1 MASNRPDFDQINK
14 LIGRLE
20 TLESDFAG
28 IFGEE
33 QIQRQTLQ
41 GLCRQAARIQA
52 VDALAEI
59 PVGELKNSRAGI
71 RTAALEKAGFHNL
84 LDLYRAPDYALQA
97 VDGVGEKQVD
107 SIRVILDEFL
117 NRLAGRE
124 RILLTVDLPGEENI
138 ERPVFA
144 DGEVTGRSVSSD
156 RADAGRPAFA
166 GKGSHEGAE
175 REKKAQLVRELIHG
189 FSVYRQAEAI
199 RRDAR
204 PIREEFPQQVRQVTE
219 AVEIRSR
226 LKWFFSGRA
235 KRERTILAA
244 GGLAQFFRSNL
255 YHRAEAF
262 SQMYR
267 EALSMPAAAAMQDF
281 EKNSAAFYALL
292 EKLNDAQMPQ
302 QMVYSSIPA
311 QLAARIEAHP
321 LDLSGFK
328 GNLRA
333 YQAFGARYILEQKK
347 ALLGD
352 EMGLGKTIQAI
363 AAMAHLYAENPQCR
377 FLIVCPASVL
387 INWCR
392 EIVKFSDVTPFL
404 LHGARRKETF
414 AAWKEKGGA
423 AVTNY
428 ENMGWVAKEIN
439 NRMQLDLL
447 VIDEAHYI
455 KNPKALRT
463 KRIRTLQDES
473 QRIVLMTGT
482 PLENHVDEMC
492 ELIGF
497 VKPELAGEIRK
508 YAGLRQVPAFREML
522 ASAYLRRKRED
533 VLEELPPLTIENEW
547 CSMTQQDRE
556 SYAAAALDRNF
567 VSMRRVSFLQEDM
580 STSSKA
586 RRLAEICEQAC
597 SEGRK
602 VVVFS
607 YYRETVRKVVEMLGE
622 EKNSTAGSAEG
633 VESEENAFADSGAG
647 NAEESTFAD
656 SGAAN
661 AEENAFADSGAGN
674 AEENT
679 FASVSPSH
687 AEENGMEDSHIFV
700 GEITGST
707 PVEERQA
714 LIDRFSDAEGG
725 GVLVCQ
731 IQSGG
736 TGLNIQAASVVIF
749 CEPQIKPSLTRQ
761 ALSRVYRMGQV
772 RTVLVY
778 HLLCEDTVDEAV
790 MKILD
795 TKQMEFD
802 LFAEES
808 VLADAADDLA
818 DREWIGA
825 VIEEERRKY
834 LPAIRQEDAFDS

>member
-1 MASNRPDFDQINK
+1 MAAKRPDFDQIKK
-14 LIGRLE
+14 LINQLE
-20 TLESDFAG
+20 KLESDFAG

-33 QIQRQTLQ
+33 QAQREELQ
-41 GLCRQAARIQA
+41 GICRQVTRAQA
-52 VDALAEI
+52 VNALAFI

-71 RTAALEKAGFHNL
+71 RTAALEQAGFHTL
-84 LDLYRAPDYALQA
+84 LDLYRAPDYAMQA

-117 NRLAGRE
+117 NRLAERE
-124 RILLTVDLPGEENI
+124 RIRLTLEIPGEHDKGESAQ
-138 ERPVFA
+138 PVRDLIRRLSIYRHA
-144 DGEVTGRSVSSD
+144 D
-156 RADAGRPAFA
+156 
-166 GKGSHEGAE
+166 
-175 REKKAQLVRELIHG
+175 LV
-189 FSVYRQAEAI
+189 
-199 RRDAR
+199 RRDAQA
-204 PIREEFPQQVRQVTE
+204 IREQVPDEIRRVTE

-226 LKWFFSGRA
+226 LGWFFSGRA
-235 KRERTILAA
+235 KRERTVLAA
-244 GGLAQFFRSNL
+244 AGLIIFFRGSL

-262 SQMYR
+262 VQMYR
-267 EALSMPAAAAMQDF
+267 EALSMPAAAALEDF

-292 EKLNDAQMPQ
+292 EKLTGAQPRQ
-302 QMVYSSIPA
+302 QMIYSSIPA
-311 QLAARIEAHP
+311 QLAAQIEAHP
-321 LDLSGFK
+321 LNLSCFK

-347 ALLGD
+347 VLLGD

-363 AAMAHLYAENPQCR
+363 AAMAHLYAENPGSR

-392 EIVKFSDVTPFL
+392 EIVKFSNVSPYL
-404 LHGARRKETF
+404 VHGARRKETF

-428 ENMGWVAKEIN
+428 ENMDWVAREIN
-439 NRMQLDLL
+439 NCMHLDLL

-463 KRIRTLQDES
+463 KRIRTLEDES
-473 QRIVLMTGT
+473 ERIVLMTGT
-482 PLENHVDEMC
+482 PLENRVDEMC

-497 VKPELAGEIRK
+497 VKPDLVGEIRRF
-508 YAGLRQVPAFREML
+508 AGLRQAPAFREML
-522 ASAYLRRKRED
+522 ASAYLRRRRED

-547 CSMTQQDRE
+547 CAMTEQDRE
-556 SYAAAALDRNF
+556 AYAAAALDRNF
-567 VSMRRVSFLQEDM
+567 VSMRRVSFLQKDPR
-580 STSSKA
+580 TSSKA
-586 RRLAEICEQAC
+586 LRLAELCEQAC
-597 SEGRK
+597 SEGRR

-607 YYRETVRKVVEMLGE
+607 YFRETIRKVVEMLGG
-622 EKNSTAGSAEG
+622 EKTSPVGSAENG
-633 VESEENAFADSGAG
+633 ESA
-647 NAEESTFAD
+647 T
-656 SGAAN
+656 
-661 AEENAFADSGAGN
+661 
-674 AEENT
+674 NT
-679 FASVSPSH
+679 FAGGSMTL
-687 AEENGMEDSHIFV
+687 AEGNSFAGDSTEQSEKSASAAGGAAQTEKSASAGDSTEQSGKSASAAGSSEQAKNNSRKYAHMLV

-714 LIDRFSDAEGG
+714 LIDRFSDSAGG

-731 IQSGG
+731 IQAGG

-772 RTVLVY
+772 RTVLVF

-790 MKILD
+790 MRILD

-818 DREWIGA
+818 DREWIRS
-825 VIEEERRKY
+825 VIEEERSKY
-834 LPAIRQEDAFDS
+834 LPAIRSE

>member
-1 MASNRPDFDQINK
+1 MI
-14 LIGRLE
+14 
-20 TLESDFAG
+20 
-28 IFGEE
+28 
-33 QIQRQTLQ
+33 
-41 GLCRQAARIQA
+41 
-52 VDALAEI
+52 
-59 PVGELKNSRAGI
+59 
-71 RTAALEKAGFHNL
+71 
-84 LDLYRAPDYALQA
+84 
-97 VDGVGEKQVD
+97 
-107 SIRVILDEFL
+107 
-117 NRLAGRE
+117 
-124 RILLTVDLPGEENI
+124 
-138 ERPVFA
+138 
-144 DGEVTGRSVSSD
+144 
-156 RADAGRPAFA
+156 
-166 GKGSHEGAE
+166 
-175 REKKAQLVRELIHG
+175 RELIHG
-189 FSVYRQAEAI
+189 LSVYRQAEVI

-226 LKWFFSGRA
+226 LGWFFSGRA

-244 GGLAQFFRSNL
+244 GGLVQFFRSNL

-363 AAMAHLYAENPQCR
+363 AAMAHLYAENPGSR

-556 SYAAAALDRNF
+556 AYAAAALDRNF

-586 RRLAEICEQAC
+586 RRLAELCEQAC

-633 VESEENAFADSGAG
+633 VES
-647 NAEESTFAD
+647 
-656 SGAAN
+656 
-661 AEENAFADSGAGN
+661 EENAFADSGAGN

-795 TKQMEFD
+795 TKQIEFD

-818 DREWIGA
+818 DREWIGS

>member
-1 MASNRPDFDQINK
+1 MASNRPDFDQIKK

-20 TLESDFAG
+20 SLESDFAG

-33 QIQRQTLQ
+33 QAQRQALQ
-41 GLCRQAARIQA
+41 EICRQAARIQA
-52 VDALAEI
+52 VNALAEI
-59 PVGELKNSRAGI
+59 HVGELKNSRAGI

-97 VDGVGEKQVD
+97 VEGVGEKQVD

-144 DGEVTGRSVSSD
+144 DGEVTGKSVSSD
-156 RADAGRPAFA
+156 RADTGRPAFA

-189 FSVYRQAEAI
+189 LSVYRQTEMI

-235 KRERTILAA
+235 RRERTIIAA
-244 GGLAQFFRSNL
+244 GGLAQFFRSSL
-255 YHRAEAF
+255 YHRAETF

-267 EALSMPAAAAMQDF
+267 EALSMPASAAMQDF

-292 EKLNDAQMPQ
+292 EKLTDAQVPQ

-321 LDLSGFK
+321 LNLSGFK

-333 YQAFGARYILEQKK
+333 YQAFGAQYILEQKK

-363 AAMAHLYAENPQCR
+363 AAMAHLHAENPGSR

-404 LHGARRKETF
+404 LHGARREETF

-439 NRMQLDLL
+439 NRMQLELM

-473 QRIVLMTGT
+473 RRIVLMTGT

-497 VKPELAGEIRK
+497 VKPELTGDIRK
-508 YAGLRQVPAFREML
+508 FAGLRQAPAFRDML

-533 VLEELPPLTIENEW
+533 VLEELPPLTTENEW

-556 SYAAAALDRNF
+556 AYAAAALDRNF
-567 VSMRRVSFLQEDM
+567 VSMRRVSFLQEDLQ
-580 STSSKA
+580 TSSKA
-586 RRLAEICEQAC
+586 RRLAELCEQAC

-607 YYRETVRKVVEMLGE
+607 YFRETVRKVVEMLGE
-622 EKNSTAGSAEG
+622 EKTSPADSAEG
-633 VESEENAFADSGAG
+633 VESEENVFAASGAG
-647 NAEESTFAD
+647 NT
-656 SGAAN
+656 
-661 AEENAFADSGAGN
+661 
-674 AEENT
+674 
-679 FASVSPSH
+679 
-687 AEENGMEDSHIFV
+687 EENGMEDSHIFV

-707 PVEERQA
+707 PAEERQA
-714 LIDRFSDAEGG
+714 LIDRFSDTAGG

-736 TGLNIQAASVVIF
+736 TGLNIQVASVVIF

-795 TKQMEFD
+795 SKQIEFD

-818 DREWIGA
+818 DREWIGS

-834 LPAIRQEDAFDS
+834 LPAIRQDAAFDS

>member
-1 MASNRPDFDQINK
+1 MAAKRPDFDQIKK
-14 LIGRLE
+14 LINQLE
-20 TLESDFAG
+20 KLESDFAG

-33 QIQRQTLQ
+33 QAQREELQ
-41 GLCRQAARIQA
+41 GICRQVTRAQA
-52 VDALAEI
+52 VNALAFI

-71 RTAALEKAGFHNL
+71 RTAALEQAGFHTL

-117 NRLAGRE
+117 NRLAERE
-124 RILLTVDLPGEENI
+124 RIRLTLEIPG
-138 ERPVFA
+138 
-144 DGEVTGRSVSSD
+144 GEGAGRQASVTGEGAGRSVS
-156 RADAGRPAFA
+156 ADEGQI
-166 GKGSHEGAE
+166 GEHDKGES
-175 REKKAQLVRELIHG
+175 AQPVRDLIRRLSIYRHADLV
-189 FSVYRQAEAI
+189 
-199 RRDAR
+199 RRDAQA
-204 PIREEFPQQVRQVTE
+204 IREQVPDEIRRVTE

-226 LKWFFSGRA
+226 LGWFFSGRA
-235 KRERTILAA
+235 KRERTVLAA
-244 GGLAQFFRSNL
+244 AGLIIFFRGSL

-262 SQMYR
+262 VQMYR
-267 EALSMPAAAAMQDF
+267 EALSMPAAAALEDF

-292 EKLNDAQMPQ
+292 EKLTGAQPRQ
-302 QMVYSSIPA
+302 QMIYSSIPA
-311 QLAARIEAHP
+311 QLAAQIEAHP
-321 LDLSGFK
+321 LNLSCFK

-347 ALLGD
+347 VLLGD

-363 AAMAHLYAENPQCR
+363 AAMAHLYAENPGSR

-392 EIVKFSDVTPFL
+392 EIVKFSNVSPYL
-404 LHGARRKETF
+404 VHGARRKETF

-428 ENMGWVAKEIN
+428 ENMDWVAREIN
-439 NRMQLDLL
+439 NCMHLDLL

-463 KRIRTLQDES
+463 KRIRTLEDES
-473 QRIVLMTGT
+473 ERIVLMTGT
-482 PLENHVDEMC
+482 PLENRVDEMC

-497 VKPELAGEIRK
+497 VKPDLVGEIRRF
-508 YAGLRQVPAFREML
+508 AGLRQAPAFREML
-522 ASAYLRRKRED
+522 ASAYLRRRRED

-547 CSMTQQDRE
+547 CAMTDQDRE
-556 SYAAAALDRNF
+556 AYAAAALDRNF
-567 VSMRRVSFLQEDM
+567 VSMRRVSFLQEDPR
-580 STSSKA
+580 TSSKA
-586 RRLAEICEQAC
+586 LRLAELCEQAC
-597 SEGRK
+597 SEGRR

-607 YYRETVRKVVEMLGE
+607 YFRETIRKVVEMLGG
-622 EKNSTAGSAEG
+622 EKTSPVGSAENG
-633 VESEENAFADSGAG
+633 ESA
-647 NAEESTFAD
+647 T
-656 SGAAN
+656 
-661 AEENAFADSGAGN
+661 
-674 AEENT
+674 NT
-679 FASVSPSH
+679 FAGGSMTL
-687 AEENGMEDSHIFV
+687 AEGNSFAGDSTEQAEKSASAAGGAAQTEKSASAGDSTEQSGKSASAAGSSEQAKNNSRKYAHMLV

-714 LIDRFSDAEGG
+714 LIDRFSDSAGG

-731 IQSGG
+731 IQAGG

-772 RTVLVY
+772 RTVLVF

-790 MKILD
+790 MQILD

-818 DREWIGA
+818 DREWIRS
-825 VIEEERRKY
+825 VIEEERSKY
-834 LPAIRQEDAFDS
+834 LPAIRPE

>member
-1 MASNRPDFDQINK
+1 MAAKRPDFDQIKK
-14 LIGRLE
+14 LINQLE
-20 TLESDFAG
+20 KLESDFAG

-33 QIQRQTLQ
+33 QAQREELQ
-41 GLCRQAARIQA
+41 GICRQVTRAQA
-52 VDALAEI
+52 VNALAFI

-71 RTAALEKAGFHNL
+71 RTAALEQAGFHTL

-117 NRLAGRE
+117 NRLAERE
-124 RILLTVDLPGEENI
+124 RIRLTLEIPGGEGAG
-138 ERPVFA
+138 RPASVT
-144 DGEVTGRSVSSD
+144 GEGAGRSVS
-156 RADAGRPAFA
+156 ADEGQI
-166 GKGSHEGAE
+166 GEHDKGES
-175 REKKAQLVRELIHG
+175 AQPVRDLIRRLSIYRHADLV
-189 FSVYRQAEAI
+189 
-199 RRDAR
+199 RRDAQA
-204 PIREEFPQQVRQVTE
+204 IREQVPDEIRRVTE

-226 LKWFFSGRA
+226 LGWFFSGRA
-235 KRERTILAA
+235 KRERTVLAA
-244 GGLAQFFRSNL
+244 AGLIIFFRGSL

-262 SQMYR
+262 VQMYR
-267 EALSMPAAAAMQDF
+267 EALSMPAAAALEDF

-292 EKLNDAQMPQ
+292 EKLTGAQPRQ
-302 QMVYSSIPA
+302 QMIYSSIPA
-311 QLAARIEAHP
+311 QLAAQIEAHP
-321 LDLSGFK
+321 LNLSCFK

-347 ALLGD
+347 VLLGD

-363 AAMAHLYAENPQCR
+363 AAMAHLYAENPGSR

-392 EIVKFSDVTPFL
+392 EIVKFSNVSPYL
-404 LHGARRKETF
+404 VHGARRKETF

-428 ENMGWVAKEIN
+428 ENMDWVAREIN
-439 NRMQLDLL
+439 NCMHLDLL

-463 KRIRTLQDES
+463 KRIRTLEDES
-473 QRIVLMTGT
+473 ERIVLMTGT
-482 PLENHVDEMC
+482 PLENRVDEMC

-497 VKPELAGEIRK
+497 VKPDLVGEIRRF
-508 YAGLRQVPAFREML
+508 AGLRQAPAFREML
-522 ASAYLRRKRED
+522 ASAYLRRRRED

-547 CSMTQQDRE
+547 CAMTDQDRE
-556 SYAAAALDRNF
+556 AYAAAALDRNF
-567 VSMRRVSFLQEDM
+567 VSMRRVSFLQEDPR
-580 STSSKA
+580 TSSKA
-586 RRLAEICEQAC
+586 LRLAELCEQAC
-597 SEGRK
+597 SEGRR

-607 YYRETVRKVVEMLGE
+607 YFRETIRKVVEMLGG
-622 EKNSTAGSAEG
+622 EKTSPVGSAENG
-633 VESEENAFADSGAG
+633 ESA
-647 NAEESTFAD
+647 T
-656 SGAAN
+656 
-661 AEENAFADSGAGN
+661 
-674 AEENT
+674 NT
-679 FASVSPSH
+679 FAGGSMTL
-687 AEENGMEDSHIFV
+687 AEGNSFAGDSTEQAEKSASAAGGAAQTEKSASAGDSTEQSEKSASAAGSSEQAKNNSRKYAHMLV

-714 LIDRFSDAEGG
+714 LIDRFSDSAGG

-731 IQSGG
+731 IQAGG

-772 RTVLVY
+772 RTVLVF

-790 MKILD
+790 MQILD

-818 DREWIGA
+818 DREWIRS
-825 VIEEERRKY
+825 VIEEERSKY
-834 LPAIRQEDAFDS
+834 LPAIRPE